1 MHSVKTIGKYL
12 VAIVLTGVLLT
23 GCTSIFDKES
33 RAGVQIGTGQIDSVV
48 FINGQ
53 YLDRTPLTRKNL
65 KPGEYV
71 IEIKP
76 TDENLVPYETSITL
90 RQDLLSVI
98 TWKPAATPEQSGG
111 VVYEMEPLSTKDA
124 TEISFSTVP
133 DGAIIQ
139 LKDKSKEI
147 APYTFKDVPPGEV
160 EYTVSLPSY
169 EQQQHTINVVPGYR
183 MLVSIKLAKQNAIIL
198 QPTPTNEL
206 LNTTATGSATASN
219 SGEITILHTNLFVN
233 GQEVLR
239 IRDEPS
245 VNGTEVGLAGVGKQY
260 KFLGDKSDGWFKIQ
274 FASSSGWISGTYA
287 ALKE

>member
-111 VVYEMEPLSTKDA
+111 GLRNGTTLNKRCNRN
-124 TEISFSTVP
+124 SFSTVP

-147 APYTFKDVPPGEV
+147 APYTFKDVPQVRLNTLSTYPH
-160 EYTVSLPSY
+160 

-198 QPTPTNEL
+198 QPTNEW
-206 LNTTATGSATASN
+206 
-219 SGEITILHTNLFVN
+219 IT
-233 GQEVLR
+233 
-239 IRDEPS
+239 
-245 VNGTEVGLAGVGKQY
+245 
-260 KFLGDKSDGWFKIQ
+260 
-274 FASSSGWISGTYA
+274 
-287 ALKE
+287 